1 MGDLFVISRV
11 RWVPGEGLVT
21 SSKVSVGGSNCM
33 AASIRP
39 LRSVVVEK
47 RGILF

>member
-1 MGDLFVISRV
+1 
-11 RWVPGEGLVT
+11 
-21 SSKVSVGGSNCM
+21 M

-47 RGILF
+47 RGILFKLAISPMVWALRGDDLLMAGIKKET